1 MMATVIRQKTA
12 KQSSV
17 ETPFEMS
24 RKNSRPLR
32 AGTVALHVFD
42 QIFDDPSSDDRVVW
56 NDQNRDNGVD
66 PAPAE
71 SHFDLPNDW
80 KAPTGLFRVMRPMAD
95 SATIME

>member
-1 MMATVIRQKTA
+1 MEAPLEIKA
-12 KQSSV
+12 EKISV
-17 ETPFEMS
+17 
-24 RKNSRPLR
+24 RGKCLR
-32 AGTVALHVFD
+32 LSAEIAD